1 MAAPAILLDP
11 AIPAALT
18 NLSRQTTGQ
27 ALRQARITYR
37 NDSAMISAIN
47 KAALELEASP
57 WQFTGDELT
66 IESRTTLG
74 KKYTV
79 STFSPC
85 TCKAAGNGRV
95 CWHYAALTLLQTAA
109 AVAAQ
114 AQKPRM
120 TDEQYAAA
128 VAACDDLF

>member
-1 MAAPAILLDP
+1 MAQSS
-11 AIPAALT
+11 LT
-18 NLSRQTTGQ
+18 HLSRQTTGQ

-37 NDSAMISAIN
+37 TDSAMLSAIN

-74 KKYTV
+74 KRYTV

-109 AVAAQ
+109 TVAEQ

-120 TDEQYAAA
+120 SDAEYERVLALCDE
-128 VAACDDLF
+128 L

>member
-1 MAAPAILLDP
+1 MAQSS
-11 AIPAALT
+11 LT
-18 NLSRQTTGQ
+18 HLSRQTTGQ

-37 NDSAMISAIN
+37 NEPAMLSAIN

-74 KKYTV
+74 KRYTV

-95 CWHYAALTLLQTAA
+95 CWHYAALTLLHTAA
-109 AVAAQ
+109 TVAER

-120 TDEQYAAA
+120 TDAEYAAA

>member
-1 MAAPAILLDP
+1 MAQSS
-11 AIPAALT
+11 LT
-18 NLSRQTTGQ
+18 HLSRQTTGQ

-37 NDSAMISAIN
+37 NDAAMITAIN

-74 KKYTV
+74 TKYTV

-109 AVAAQ
+109 TVAEQ

-120 TDEQYAAA
+120 SDAEYAAA

>member
-1 MAAPAILLDP
+1 MAQSS
-11 AIPAALT
+11 LT
-18 NLSRQTTGQ
+18 HLSRQTTGQ

-37 NDSAMISAIN
+37 NDAAMLTAIN

-66 IESRTTLG
+66 IESRTSIGT
-74 KKYTV
+74 KYTV

-109 AVAAQ
+109 TVAEQ
-114 AQKPRM
+114 VQKPRM
-120 TDEQYAAA
+120 SDAEYAAA

>member
-1 MAAPAILLDP
+1 MAQSS
-11 AIPAALT
+11 LT
-18 NLSRQTTGQ
+18 HLSRQTTGQ

-37 NDSAMISAIN
+37 NDAAMISAIN

-66 IESRTTLG
+66 IESRTSIGT
-74 KKYTV
+74 KYTV

-109 AVAAQ
+109 TVAER

-120 TDEQYAAA
+120 SDAEYAAV